1 MPSYLYQGQ
10 HPRYAVPDFSFPLYA
25 RVGAII
31 VGGADSGMK
40 RLYKVMLVQDAEQ
53 QMLNRR
59 LMEDKELRE
68 LLEIIL
74 ISGAL
79 E

>member
-1 MPSYLYQGQ
+1 MASYLYQGQ
-10 HPRYAVPDFSFPLYA
+10 HPRFAVPNRSFPTYA
-25 RVGAII
+25 RVGNY
-31 VGGADSGMK
+31 VFGADSGMK
-40 RLYKVMLVQDAEQ
+40 RLYKVMLIQDADQ

-79 E
+79 D